1 MRFLRVYTMTLARI
15 WTQIIEHYSEPQRH
29 YHTMRHVKEML
40 QYVHPFENRLQRK
53 HLIVLATIFHDV
65 IYDPQKPDNEDKSA
79 EFFQQCMAELEEE
92 ICDLTN
98 DGQQAEQEVWDKFQA
113 AIQHIDQCRS
123 EFDANV
129 KMVVDWILQTKGHL
143 TAVTTTPDMY
153 GDDDLHFFLDMD
165 LGILGADRTRYMEY
179 AADIRK
185 EYCHVPDGVFH
196 RRRIEFLERFLERKN
211 VYNTLYFRSLYE
223 AAARSNIDAEIKL
236 LKRETN
242 TVTNTE

>member
-1 MRFLRVYTMTLARI
+1 SFTIHRSQTTKI
-15 WTQIIEHYSEPQRH
+15 
-29 YHTMRHVKEML
+29 K
-40 QYVHPFENRLQRK
+40 
-53 HLIVLATIFHDV
+53 VLSSF
-65 IYDPQKPDNEDKSA
+65 NN
-79 EFFQQCMAELEEE
+79 LEEE

-196 RRRIEFLERFLERKN
+196 RRRIELM
-211 VYNTLYFRSLYE
+211 NTNQSSSDGEYKCRYPMKVWSL
-223 AAARSNIDAEIKL
+223 
-236 LKRETN
+236 
-242 TVTNTE
+242 